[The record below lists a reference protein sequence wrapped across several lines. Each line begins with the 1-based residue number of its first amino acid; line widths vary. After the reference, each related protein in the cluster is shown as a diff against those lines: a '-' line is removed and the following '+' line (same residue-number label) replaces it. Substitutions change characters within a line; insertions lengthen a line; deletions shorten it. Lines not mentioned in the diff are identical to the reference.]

1 MKRILYVDFENVSS
15 AGLTGMSDLTTDDEV
30 KIFLGPKCSKMSLI
44 EADNI
49 FHGDATVE
57 LIKNDQIAKN
67 ALDFIIMVHLG
78 YDVAKK
84 AGDLFFIISNDKGY
98 DPAIHE
104 MQVMTGETI
113 ARYQD
118 IAQVIKR
125 NDVKPGLLARLFG
138 RKKVETTDDT
148 ANATEHEVLKKGH
161 RSRTNGTSG
170 SYGNRSNGAR
180 DGYRNGGRTEGNRG
194 NGNRNGRGNGYGS
207 NGANGGSGRNGYN
220 TGSGR
225 NGSNGSSRNTS
236 RRTSPD
242 TTLRSASSNAGS
254 TSSNA
259 GSVNAV
265 NVNVAQNNGSHPA
278 SVQSEQKKVVH
289 ATVAKDDIKKPA
301 AVNETAKTAEASNE
315 KKGNASNERAV
326 AASKETNISI
336 ASMPKNVLS
345 HEDDYLDGMSIAEL
359 RAQLKG
365 DKKNNGSTNVEKNA
379 SSAITAAAASA
390 KNASAS
396 KSESSARSSASHKS
410 HGRAKTV
417 LSDSEKALV
426 ERAVAETDNLGDF
439 HNYLLKELRD
449 NDRATEIYKA
459 EKHRV
464 KIVRPEKTAEKN
476 GSEKAA
482 GEKPATEAQN
492 QSVENTENVIS

>member
-138 RKKVETTDDT
+138 KKKADETTDAM
-148 ANATEHEVLKKGH
+148 ANATEHEVIKRG
-161 RSRTNGTSG
+161 RSNKYNGSSG
-170 SYGNRSNGAR
+170 SRNGSYRADGNRSN
-180 DGYRNGGRTEGNRG
+180 RNDSYHAG
-194 NGNRNGRGNGYGS
+194 NGNRNGGNGRGGNYNGNRNSYKNGNRNNSGNDTNAYGS
-207 NGANGGSGRNGYN
+207 YRTGNGNGSRNN
-220 TGSGR
+220 NRR
-225 NGSNGSSRNTS
+225 NGSNSNTDAGSSANTVQNS
-236 RRTSPD
+236 SGRKDVTTEQRT
-242 TTLRSASSNAGS
+242 
-254 TSSNA
+254 
-259 GSVNAV
+259 
-265 NVNVAQNNGSHPA
+265 
-278 SVQSEQKKVVH
+278 VVR
-289 ATVAKDDIKKPA
+289 ATVLKDEATKPVVVTQQ
-301 AVNETAKTAEASNE
+301 AV
-315 KKGNASNERAV
+315 
-326 AASKETNISI
+326 I
-336 ASMPKNVLS
+336 ATVPKPQPVMS
-345 HEDDYLDGMSIAEL
+345 PEDDYLDGMSIAEL
-359 RAQLKG
+359 RAKLK
-365 DKKNNGSTNVEKNA
+365 DNTKDSAKNSTKNSGSTNVEQMPTAPNKDATPTKNPDATA
-379 SSAITAAAASA
+379 SSKKKADSGIS
-390 KNASAS
+390 
-396 KSESSARSSASHKS
+396 SSAHRS
-410 HGRAKTV
+410 HGRMKTV

-426 ERAVAETDNLGDF
+426 DRAVAETDNLGDF
-439 HNYLLKELRD
+439 HNYILKELHD
-449 NDRATEIYKA
+449 NDRATEIYKSEKYRVRIVKA
-459 EKHRV
+459 EKPEPV
-464 KIVRPEKTAEKN
+464 KAEKPIAESSVA
-476 GSEKAA
+476 SE
-482 GEKPATEAQN
+482 E
-492 QSVENTENVIS
+492 V

>member
-1 MKRILYVDFENVSS
+1 MRYAIHANYGGNMKRILYVDFENVSS

-161 RSRTNGTSG
+161 S
-170 SYGNRSNGAR
+170 
-180 DGYRNGGRTEGNRG
+180 YRNGNSSRGDNRG
-194 NGNRNGRGNGYGS
+194 NGNRNGNGNRGNGNGNRS
-207 NGANGGSGRNGYN
+207 NGNPQNRSNGKPANGTRPNGRNDWKN
-220 TGSGR
+220 
-225 NGSNGSSRNTS
+225 NGPRK
-236 RRTSPD
+236 D
-242 TTLRSASSNAGS
+242 ERSAKPVEKNG
-254 TSSNA
+254 NKP
-259 GSVNAV
+259 N
-265 NVNVAQNNGSHPA
+265 NVNKPETVNNKPVTA
-278 SVQSEQKKVVH
+278 NKPE
-289 ATVAKDDIKKPA
+289 TVSNKPVTANKPETVSRTA
-301 AVNETAKTAEASNE
+301 AVNTAENISRPIAVNKPDNMNQPQEAKKVTPTEKSAASMTSIFVPFDGANAAKNTQTAQHNERRRPTRSTVLNADDSYLDNMSIADLRAELTGGKNNSSTRVEDTSEREASNV
-315 KKGNASNERAV
+315 KTTG
-326 AASKETNISI
+326 TG
-336 ASMPKNVLS
+336 
-345 HEDDYLDGMSIAEL
+345 H
-359 RAQLKG
+359 
-365 DKKNNGSTNVEKNA
+365 
-379 SSAITAAAASA
+379 SSRA
-390 KNASAS
+390 KNGARPEL
-396 KSESSARSSASHKS
+396 SESEKDLVK
-410 HGRAKTV
+410 RAY
-417 LSDSEKALV
+417 
-426 ERAVAETDNLGDF
+426 AETANLGDF
-439 HNYLLKELRD
+439 HNYLLKELHD

-459 EKHRV
+459 EKYRFMKSV
-464 KIVRPEKTAEKN
+464 A
-476 GSEKAA
+476 KASA
-482 GEKPATEAQN
+482 SATTEATV
-492 QSVENTENVIS
+492 SDAE